1 MHAWCMFL
9 PLCSLYTRGNNV
21 CAGHGIGRWWLC
33 IIVMQITLKRMKTK
47 FYNIAYRVSFCVQSG
62 RTWCCYSNFPYL
74 NICDSRRHIKIY
86 EFESKQMQS
95 LSSVKFLR
103 LSARYLKAWGYRNFV
118 LVIKCKRLI
127 VKNGII
133 VKRHSIGQSC
143 LPLDCQQVQKG

>member
-1 MHAWCMFL
+1 MYVDTLGQEAIEVQQNCACQSRHASFRRAKKQPLAALPNSRRAQHTVHMHACMVCVFL

-74 NICDSRRHIKIY
+74 NICDSRRRIKIY
-86 EFESKQMQS
+86 EFESKQMQP
-95 LSSVKFLR
+95 LS
-103 LSARYLKAWGYRNFV
+103 
-118 LVIKCKRLI
+118 
-127 VKNGII
+127 
-133 VKRHSIGQSC
+133 
-143 LPLDCQQVQKG
+143 